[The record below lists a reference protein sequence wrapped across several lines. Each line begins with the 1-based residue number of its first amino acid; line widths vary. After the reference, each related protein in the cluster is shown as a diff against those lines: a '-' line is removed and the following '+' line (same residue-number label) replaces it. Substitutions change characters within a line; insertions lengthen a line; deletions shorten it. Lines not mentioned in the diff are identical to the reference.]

1 MTTTSSPASR
11 TPAQQPAP
19 VTAGLAIPKVAP
31 QRRWRPS
38 LIWLAVALIAI
49 GGLISWRVLATVGS
63 TAEYLAVS
71 QRVEVGGTVAAEDI
85 TTVRI
90 TVDPALKPIKAGD
103 SKTVI
108 GKYAAVALTPGTLL
122 TSAQLTDQAVPGPGK
137 QLVGMS
143 LSEDR
148 VPSQRLV
155 PGDPVLLVI
164 TADDNPVASPQ
175 QAQQGNGAA
184 PQTIRATV
192 VDVRTGVK
200 EGSTLLNVA
209 VLNRDG
215 PLVAARSA
223 QGRIV
228 VALTTAGS

>member
-1 MTTTSSPASR
+1 MTSTSSQAAR
-11 TPAQQPAP
+11 TPAQPAP
-19 VTAGLAIPKVAP
+19 LTAGLAIPKVAP

-49 GGLISWRVLATVGS
+49 GGLISWRVLETVGS
-63 TAEYLAVS
+63 TAEYLAVG
-71 QRVEVGGTVAAEDI
+71 QRVEAGGTVEAGDL

-90 TVDPALKPIKAGD
+90 TVDPALKPIRAADAKA
-103 SKTVI
+103 VI

-122 TSAQLTDQAVPGPGK
+122 TEAQLTDQAVPGPGK

-155 PGDPVLLVI
+155 PGNPVLLVI
-164 TADDNPVASPQ
+164 TADDNPVANPQ
-175 QAQQGNGAA
+175 QAQQTA
-184 PQTIRATV
+184 PQAIRATV
-192 VDVRTGVK
+192 VDVRPGAK

-209 VLNRDG
+209 VLDRDG

-228 VALTTAGS
+228 VALTTAGN